1 MVKKL
6 HPILKAF
13 VPLVKALAETL
24 GPDCEVVLHDVSDPE
39 HSVVAI
45 ENGHITGRNV
55 GSPLT
60 DFGLYL
66 LRSPRFRDVDYV
78 ANYLTRTN
86 DGRKLRSTTVF
97 IRDEFNSTIGFLCI
111 NYDTTKAT
119 AVKEFIEQFLKLQN
133 LEEIAGTKEE
143 KFASKVDELLAE
155 AMQEIK
161 SLTGKPLRFA
171 SREEKLA
178 VIKKLDEKGFFL
190 LKGAVEMLARELGNS
205 KFTVY
210 AYLREARRR
219 NDSIMI

>member
-1 MVKKL
+1 MKRL

-13 VPLVKALAETL
+13 VPMVKALAEAL
-24 GPDCEVVLHDVSDPE
+24 GPDYEVVLHDVSDPE

-45 ENGHITGRNV
+45 ENGHVTGRNV

-66 LRSPRFRDVDYV
+66 LRSPRFKNVDYV
-78 ANYLTRTN
+78 ANYMTRTKE
-86 DGRKLRSTTVF
+86 GKKLRSTTVF
-97 IRDEFNSTIGFLCI
+97 IRDETGEIVGFLCI
-111 NYDTTKAT
+111 NYDTTKALI
-119 AVKEFIEQFLKLQN
+119 VKEFAEQHLKFQN
-133 LEEIAGTKEE
+133 LEEITGAKEE
-143 KFASKVDELLAE
+143 RFASKVEELLAE

-171 SREEKLA
+171 SKEEKLA

-190 LKGAVEMLARELGNS
+190 LKGAVEMLAQELGNS

-210 AYLREARRR
+210 AYLREARRK

>member
-1 MVKKL
+1 MKRL

-13 VPLVKALAETL
+13 VPMVKALAETL

-39 HSVVAI
+39 RSVVAI
-45 ENGHITGRNV
+45 ENGHVTGRTI

-66 LRSPRFRDVDYV
+66 LRSPRFKNVDYV
-78 ANYLTRTN
+78 ANYMTRTN

-97 IRDEFNSTIGFLCI
+97 IRDEAGGVIGFLCI
-111 NYDTTKAT
+111 NYDTTKAF
-119 AVKEFIEQFLKLQN
+119 AVKEFVEQYLKFQN
-133 LEEIAGTKEE
+133 LEELAGTKEE
-143 KFASKVDELLAE
+143 RFVSKVEELLLE

-171 SREEKLA
+171 SKEEKLA

-190 LKGAVEMLARELGNS
+190 LKGAVEMLAKELGNS

-210 AYLREARRR
+210 AYLREARKKG
-219 NDSIMI
+219 DSIMI